1 MKAGGTAIPW
11 NAIGLAIILVLYLA
25 HVGFIYTDSNHW
37 MVDDAFISFRY
48 AENFAE
54 GKGLVFNAG
63 ERVEGYTNFLWV
75 VLLAALYRVGFDTPE
90 IARVMGVLFGSAS
103 ILVLYLLA
111 ASLCRKK
118 RFNVF
123 ALMPPLM
130 LAACNNF
137 ALWSFGGLSYP
148 MLVFL
153 VVAGLYFLFYP
164 GKSLPAAIFLS
175 LSALTR
181 PEGLL
186 FLFFALLYLLTRER
200 RFTREVILFAV
211 IAAASAGGHLLFRL
225 LYYGYPLPNS
235 FYNKVG
241 FQLNQLGRGLD
252 YLGGFA
258 MTYAPFLPAL
268 ILAVFIGRKRREGM
282 FLFSLTMVYLA
293 YIVYAGGDPLPA
305 YRLVIPIMPVA
316 FVLLSLLMD
325 DLACKWNLLRVRLG
339 LFAFLAVLFYSGS
352 SYFLFKE
359 TLSLPVPGLPDRF
372 QAGKV
377 KGTYMLDKVWVWGKY
392 IGLWFEHNV
401 PPGALLAVNTAG
413 SIPYYARSHDAI
425 DMLGLTDE
433 HIAHKEMSGLGTGWE
448 GHERYDVEYMLSR
461 RPDYYVFGFSGDTT
475 PFFPGDTKIVGSGE
489 FQAAYVKQSAISNGH
504 PFIFFKR
511 VRQGR

>member
-11 NAIGLAIILVLYLA
+11 NAIGLAIILALYLA

-103 ILVLYLLA
+103 ILALYLLA

-118 RFNVF
+118 RFNIF

-175 LSALTR
+175 LAALTR

-252 YLGGFA
+252 YL
-258 MTYAPFLPAL
+258 
-268 ILAVFIGRKRREGM
+268 
-282 FLFSLTMVYLA
+282 
-293 YIVYAGGDPLPA
+293 
-305 YRLVIPIMPVA
+305 LVIPIMPVV

-325 DLACKWNLLRVRLG
+325 DLACKWNPLRGRLG
-339 LFAFLAVLFYSGS
+339 LFALLAVLFYSGS

-489 FQAAYVKQSAISNGH
+489 FQAAYVKQSARSTGH

-511 VRQGR
+511 VRPRPRSPR